1 MVTQLQL
8 TNISI
13 YEHITVDLQSR
24 WKEVMDE
31 VILFD
36 AGCGGDDYIVVVVVV
51 VVVVKN

>member
-1 MVTQLQL
+1 M
-8 TNISI
+8 
-13 YEHITVDLQSR
+13 DLQSR

-51 VVVVKN
+51 VVVKNWSVVRFNVRLN